1 MRTRYRFRLQTVL
14 DYRADQVRRIQQ
26 TLAVEEHKRLHY
38 VRRIREYDALIE
50 QAFVERQAALSVP
63 HPDMA
68 EAQQFPHYVLRLKQE
83 RYQEQLALQA
93 HEHHLRALREE
104 LKQAMIR
111 QKSLDVLKEK
121 GALRHRQALEK
132 AEEAA
137 LEDLFLCR
145 KAFKP
150 S

>member
-1 MRTRYRFRLQTVL
+1 VRTRYRFRLQTVL
-14 DYRADQVRRIQQ
+14 DYRIDQVRRIQQ
-26 TLAVEEHKRLHY
+26 TLAVEEHKRLQR
-38 VRRIREYDALIE
+38 VRRIEEYDVFIE
-50 QAFVERQAALSVP
+50 QAFVEQQAALAAP
-63 HPDMA
+63 QPDMA
-68 EAQQFPHYVLRLKQE
+68 GAQQFPHYVLRLKQE

-93 HEHHLRALREE
+93 HEQQLRTLREA

-145 KAFKP
+145 KAFTP